1 MNRRAAERPVRR
13 RNGKTEKSSTSGPRG
28 QKNNSLRFF
37 VSKESLPQFLLEAK
51 TAVET
56 GRIAEAAAL
65 IDDKA
70 QETVT
75 EIIEKNP
82 SRTDIMFMLAMVL
95 VKTGQMDRAEYW
107 YKKILEQ
114 QPHALVYSEL
124 ALICQSAGRLSEA
137 REYLKS
143 ALELVPDNAELC
155 NNLAMCLIQAGQT
168 QESIDLLQKAVE
180 EGPANAAIHSTF
192 LLYLHYLPNL
202 DPHILFTE
210 HIRWSDSHV
219 RPDRAKVSH
228 NNPPEPGRKLR
239 IGYISADF
247 CMHSVA
253 RFFEPLLDGRDRRS
267 VEVYGYGNVTFPDQ
281 ITERL
286 KHKFD
291 HYRNICGMSDE
302 AVVGMIEEDAIDI
315 LVDLAGHTAG
325 NRVLVLARKPAPIQ
339 VTYLGYPNTTGVQAV
354 DYRLTDNLA
363 DTAGAQEFYTEE
375 LVSLPAGFLCYRPPE
390 FAPPVASLAAERN
403 GYVTFGS
410 FNNSCKINPTIVAL
424 WSCILKAND
433 KSHFLL
439 KFKGGDDRHVRDHYL
454 NLFEQWGIEPERVEI
469 YGLKSPIE
477 HLGLYAE
484 VDIALDT
491 YPYNG
496 TTTTCEAMWMGVP
509 VISLVGRCHAS
520 RVGLSILTRTGLE
533 FFAVSTPDEY
543 VAKATALAS
552 KPDSLA
558 KIRASMRERIAA
570 SGFCDANEFAGGVEE
585 AYRKMW
591 HKWCKSRGAD
601 VLGENLAV
609 KVRLSETDDTPVLL

>member
-13 RNGKTEKSSTSGPRG
+13 RNGKTEKSSASGPRG
-28 QKNNSLRFF
+28 QKNNGLRFF

-51 TAVET
+51 VAVET

-107 YKKILEQ
+107 YRRILEQ

-137 REYLKS
+137 REYLKN
-143 ALELVPDNAELC
+143 ALELVGDNAELW

-168 QESIDLLQKAVE
+168 QESIDLLRKAVE
-180 EGPANAAIHSTF
+180 EGPANAAIHSTL

-219 RPDRAKVSH
+219 RPDSAKVSH

-247 CMHSVA
+247 RMHSVA
-253 RFFEPLLDGRDRRS
+253 SFFEPLLDGRDRRS

-302 AVVGMIEEDAIDI
+302 AVVGMIEEEAIDI

-325 NRVLVLARKPAPIQ
+325 NRVLVLARRPAPIQ
-339 VTYLGYPNTTGVQAV
+339 VTYLGYPNTTGVRAV
-354 DYRLTDNLA
+354 DYRLTDSLA
-363 DTAGAQEFYTEE
+363 DPVGAQAFYTEE
-375 LVSLPAGFLCYRPPE
+375 LVSLPTGFLCYRPPE
-390 FAPPVASLAAERN
+390 FAPPVAPLAAERN

-439 KFKGGDDRHVRDHYL
+439 KFKGGDDRHVREHYL

-469 YGLKSPIE
+469 YGLKSPVE

-570 SGFCDANEFAGGVEE
+570 SGFCDADAFAGGVEK

-591 HKWCKSRGAD
+591 HKWCKSQGED
-601 VLGENLAV
+601 VLGESLPA
-609 KVRLSETDDTPVLL
+609 KVRLSETDDAPVLL